1 MKFARGLNI
10 YQACVPDRMHHIDL
24 GLFKYQLDFTQ
35 QILKEVGGTELQWKF
50 DRCLHEIP
58 RFSGLK
64 LFNKL
69 GKLKL
74 MTTANYRNLIKIV
87 LFAMDDIFDIWNQ
100 VTCIRLCKLFESF
113 SKMYIM
119 SRQVA
124 YTETD
129 LENFEVILLVLVKF

>member
-1 MKFARGLNI
+1 
-10 YQACVPDRMHHIDL
+10 MHHIDL

-35 QILKEVGGTELQWKF
+35 QILKEVRDTELQQKF
-50 DRCLHEIP
+50 DRRLREIP
-58 RFSGLK
+58 HFSELK

-74 MTTANYRNLIKIV
+74 MTAADHRNLMKIV

-124 YTETD
+124 YIETD
-129 LENFEVILLVLVKF
+129 LKNFEVILLVLMKF